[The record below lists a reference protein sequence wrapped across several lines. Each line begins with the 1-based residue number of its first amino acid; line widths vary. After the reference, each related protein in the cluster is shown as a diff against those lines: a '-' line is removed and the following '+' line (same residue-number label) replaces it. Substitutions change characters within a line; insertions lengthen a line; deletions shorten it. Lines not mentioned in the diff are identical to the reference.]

1 MAFEQTSLFDAPP
14 VRPRPSVA
22 GGAPSKRRPQALT
35 SPFLD
40 AAEPSALSAADLRDR
55 GAARVIAHAGD
66 DWKVQAIACIRH
78 HWAGREGI
86 AEDFRRTCEAAGIA
100 PHHPNAWGALTLAMK
115 RQELLEETG
124 EWRSPSDHKSHARPT
139 RVYRVR

>member
-1 MAFEQTSLFDAPP
+1 MAITQPNLFDAPRILP
-14 VRPRPSVA
+14 
-22 GGAPSKRRPQALT
+22 
-35 SPFLD
+35 SPFLAGEP
-40 AAEPSALSAADLRDR
+40 AALTATALRDR
-55 GAARVIAHAGD
+55 GAIQVLERAGD
-66 DWKVQAIACIRH
+66 DWKDQAIACIRQ

-86 AEDFRRTCEAAGIA
+86 AEDFRRTCQAHGIA

-124 EWRSPSDHKSHARPT
+124 EWRSPSDLKSHARPT